1 MDENTILAPLEFLLP
16 KREVVV
22 PVEDLSA
29 DLSSPTSSETVTL
42 QEPTEK
48 PHPVADPVSDPG
60 STEEPHPGAA
70 PVADPGPTGAD
81 PVKDPGSLGELK
93 HLEPA
98 TEDSDKDFYDPE
110 LEAILNDPGPGGP
123 DDDTATNDEE
133 ISFE

>member
-22 PVEDLSA
+22 PVEEVPVEVA
-29 DLSSPTSSETVTL
+29 ALSSPTSSETVTL
-42 QEPTEK
+42 QEPSEK
-48 PHPVADPVSDPG
+48 PHP
-60 STEEPHPGAA
+60 E
-70 PVADPGPTGAD
+70 AD

-123 DDDTATNDEE
+123 DDDTAMNDEE